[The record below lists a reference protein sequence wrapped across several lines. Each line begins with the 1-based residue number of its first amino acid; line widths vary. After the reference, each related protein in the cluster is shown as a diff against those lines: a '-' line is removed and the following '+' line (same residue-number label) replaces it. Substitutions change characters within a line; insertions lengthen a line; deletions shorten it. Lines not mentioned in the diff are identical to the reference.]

1 MSVVVILLIASL
13 TVALGFLIA
22 FLWAV
27 RRGQYDDLETPSMR
41 ILNDDESVDE
51 SHPNIHPSTTEH

>member
-13 TVALGFLIA
+13 AVALGFLIA